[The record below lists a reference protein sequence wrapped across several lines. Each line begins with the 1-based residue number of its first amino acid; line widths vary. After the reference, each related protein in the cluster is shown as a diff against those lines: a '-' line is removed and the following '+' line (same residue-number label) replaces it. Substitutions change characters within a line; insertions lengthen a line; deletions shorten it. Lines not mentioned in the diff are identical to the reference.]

1 MEMFLARGSLLVAFD
16 MGLGKTPIAI
26 ACAEELLG
34 CGDISTVLI
43 VCPPSLKYQWCDR
56 INQFTDGAGVVVI
69 DGKPWQKDLVQHS
82 AADDRRRQ
90 YASITCDTDYVII
103 GYDNITSDS
112 RYVRKLCKDM
122 VVLDEITAIKTFK
135 ASRTKA
141 TKKILKPRYRLGL
154 TGVPMENGK
163 PEEIYSIMQWVDDTV
178 LGRWDLFDQSYI
190 RRRRGTD
197 IVKGYKNLPVLH
209 ERLRVAMSRKSRND
223 DDVRPYLPAVE
234 YDEWEVPLDGP
245 VRDAYM
251 SMGRDL
257 YQGLKASHLSGDF
270 NLFAHYNGDQNNSPD
285 GRLMSI
291 HMAMEMLLD
300 HPDLVVES
308 GMRYEKNG
316 KGSKYAYTVWQD
328 GLLDDVFDTPKADLL
343 KEKVEDFLGF
353 GNKTLIYTKY
363 RTGLPYLQDLF
374 PEHKAVLYHGQMNA
388 KQKAFAIEQFTGE
401 YNLFLSSWAGAYGCD
416 MNMARHLVNF
426 DNPWS
431 AGTADQI
438 NGRHVRLSTE
448 FDKVYIHTMY
458 FSDTIEE
465 RMLGQQGQ
473 KRKVNKAVVDGH
485 GADRMGRI
493 DNSVQSLTSFLEMTI
508 DGL

>member
-1 MEMFLARGSLLVAFD
+1 
-16 MGLGKTPIAI
+16 
-26 ACAEELLG
+26 
-34 CGDISTVLI
+34 
-43 VCPPSLKYQWCDR
+43 
-56 INQFTDGAGVVVI
+56 
-69 DGKPWQKDLVQHS
+69 
-82 AADDRRRQ
+82 
-90 YASITCDTDYVII
+90 
-103 GYDNITSDS
+103 
-112 RYVRKLCKDM
+112 
-122 VVLDEITAIKTFK
+122 
-135 ASRTKA
+135 
-141 TKKILKPRYRLGL
+141 
-154 TGVPMENGK
+154 
-163 PEEIYSIMQWVDDTV
+163 
-178 LGRWDLFDQSYI
+178 
-190 RRRRGTD
+190 
-197 IVKGYKNLPVLH
+197 
-209 ERLRVAMSRKSRND
+209 
-223 DDVRPYLPAVE
+223 
-234 YDEWEVPLDGP
+234 
-245 VRDAYM
+245 
-251 SMGRDL
+251 MGRDL

-308 GMRYEKNG
+308 AMRYEETHVG
-316 KGSKYAYTVWQD
+316 TGSEHPHSVGSKYAYTVWQD

-343 KEKVEDFLGF
+343 HTKVEDFLGF

-473 KRKVNKAVVDGH
+473 KRKINKAVVDGQ

-493 DNSVQSLTSFLEMTI
+493 DNSVQSLTSFLEETI